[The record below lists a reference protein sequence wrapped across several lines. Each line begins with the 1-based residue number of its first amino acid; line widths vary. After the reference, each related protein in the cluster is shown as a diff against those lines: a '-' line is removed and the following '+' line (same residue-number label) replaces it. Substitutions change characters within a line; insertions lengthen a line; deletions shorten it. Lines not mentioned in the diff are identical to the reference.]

1 MEITLPMLLSDPQLL
16 NTFVLKALL
25 QKGQRYGFSIW
36 KKGTMIQANAG
47 VKNEANSVEKNIK
60 SQMARKLVQ
69 GILRDL
75 ALIFFYI
82 NPKLVFYT
90 IFSLLGV

>member
-1 MEITLPMLLSDPQLL
+1 MLLSDPQLL

-47 VKNEANSVEKNIK
+47 VKNEANSVEKNIFK

-82 NPKLVFYT
+82 NPNLVFYT